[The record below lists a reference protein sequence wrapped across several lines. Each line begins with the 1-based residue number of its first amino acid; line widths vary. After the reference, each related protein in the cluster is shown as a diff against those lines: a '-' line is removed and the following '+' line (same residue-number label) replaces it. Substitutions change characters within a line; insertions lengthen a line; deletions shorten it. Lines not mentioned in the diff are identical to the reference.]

1 MGDTSELQQFFAN
14 RIGDADMEPEA
25 IERLAGEL
33 AARPELWRDQVRHS
47 EDERIYVEL
56 YRDHHLD
63 AWLICWTGVQDT
75 GLHDHDLSGG
85 AVHVVAGALDEDRLR
100 MSGGIATTRYD
111 AGGSFRFDASRI
123 HDVRNVEGQATV
135 SLHLYSPPIW
145 RMGYYEMGEDGNLF
159 RRSYSYAE
167 EFGS

>member
-1 MGDTSELQQFFAN
+1 MGDTSELQQFFAG

-25 IERLAGEL
+25 IEQLAGEL

-85 AVHVVAGALDEDRLR
+85 AVHVVDGALDEDRL
-100 MSGGIATTRYD
+100 GFGTGFDTTRYE
-111 AGGSFRFDASRI
+111 AGESFRFDSSRI
-123 HDVRNVEGQATV
+123 HDVRNAPGNQTV

-145 RMGYYEMGEDGNLF
+145 RMGYYEVDENGRVA

-167 EFGS
+167 ELRS

>member
-1 MGDTSELQQFFAN
+1 MTDTSELQRFFAE

-33 AARPELWRDQVRHS
+33 AGRTDLWRDQVSHS
-47 EDERIYVEL
+47 EDERVYVQL

-63 AWLICWTGVQDT
+63 AWLICWTGTQDT
-75 GLHDHDLSGG
+75 GLHDHDLSSG
-85 AVHVVAGALDEDRLR
+85 AVHVVDGALDEDRLR
-100 MSGGIATTRYD
+100 MAGGIATARFE
-111 AGGSFRFDASRI
+111 AGGSFHFDASRI
-123 HDVRNVEGQATV
+123 HDVRNAEGHTTV

-145 RMGYYEMGEDGNLF
+145 RMGYYEQGEDGSLA

-167 EFGS
+167 ELRT